1 MLRLWDSLTLC
12 ALAWLLAGAAPLP
25 EYGPAPTWRRAIDLS
40 EDYIRSLLDDP
51 DSARFEWPNQVTR
64 GTLKMPFE
72 KTRNGYYT
80 CGFVNSKNHF
90 GGYSGRVWV
99 IALVRD
105 DQAVFAELG
114 QRNGIDMVTA
124 MCERALKTGS
134 IHRVADGPGEGLIGP
149 NPAR

>member
-1 MLRLWDSLTLC
+1 MRVGGTLTIC
-12 ALAWLLAGAAPLP
+12 SSALLLTAAAVPSDD
-25 EYGPAPTWRRAIDLS
+25 GPAPTWQRAIDLS

-51 DSARFEWPNQVTR
+51 ESARFEWPNQVTR

-72 KTRNGYYT
+72 KTRSGYYT

-90 GGYSGRVWV
+90 GGYSGRVQV

-114 QRNGIDMVTA
+114 QRNGTDMVTA

-134 IHRVADGPGEGLIGP
+134 IHRIADGPGDGLIAP
-149 NPAR
+149 DPAR

>member
-1 MLRLWDSLTLC
+1 MRIR
-12 ALAWLLAGAAPLP
+12 AILAIGLSAWFITATAPP
-25 EYGPAPTWRRAIDLS
+25 PDFGPAPTWQRAIDLS

-51 DSARFEWPNQVTR
+51 ESARFEWPNQVTR

-99 IALVRD
+99 IALVRE
-105 DQAVFAELG
+105 DQAVFAEIG
-114 QRNGIDMVTA
+114 QRHGADLVGA

-134 IHRVADGPGEGLIGP
+134 IHPIEDGPGEGLIGP
-149 NPAR
+149 ASPAR